1 MLELFIFVCVFSFLG
16 GVISGI
22 KNPPTYEQRMRAK
35 ERRRKTALFLGT
47 TAAVTS
53 VKLIKDNGRK
63 RR

>member
-1 MLELFIFVCVFSFLG
+1 MALLIGVFVGIFILSL
-16 GVISGI
+16 IYHS
-22 KNPPTYEQRMRAK
+22 KNPPTNEQRMRAK

-53 VKLIKDNGRK
+53 VKLVKDSGRK